1 MRLWRDVR
9 TDLRLKAEWCYDT
22 PSGFGSLLR
31 VLCTD
36 STMAMVVYRLMQWAR
51 RHRLGPLEMVFNR
64 INGIFSGCIIG
75 RGAEF
80 GEGFVL
86 IHAGGVV
93 INGAVRGGN
102 RIYVEHQVTIGA
114 ERGRSPVLGNDIFI
128 GAGAKIIGAVTI
140 GDGARIGANAV
151 VVKDVPA
158 WSTVVGVPA
167 KVVRRRDPEDGELAP
182 SPRTTEE
189 PDRAPHLRGERLNG
203 LGDDVEL
210 SR

>member
-1 MRLWRDVR
+1 MRLWRDIR
-9 TDLRLKAEWCYDT
+9 TDLRLKAEWCYGT
-22 PSGFGSLLR
+22 GRGLGPLLR

-51 RHRLGPLEMVFNR
+51 RHRLVPLEMVFNR
-64 INGIFSGCIIG
+64 INGIFSGCIVG

-93 INGAVRGGN
+93 INGAVRGGD

-114 ERGRSPVLGNDIFI
+114 ERGHSPALGSDIFI
-128 GAGAKIIGAVTI
+128 GAGAKIIGSVTI

-151 VVKDVPA
+151 VVHDVPA
-158 WSTVVGVPA
+158 GATVVGIPA
-167 KVVRRRDPEDGELAP
+167 RVVRQRLAGSADAQDRDGVPWLDDA
-182 SPRTTEE
+182 T
-189 PDRAPHLRGERLNG
+189 
-203 LGDDVEL
+203 GDPPA
-210 SR
+210 R

>member
-1 MRLWRDVR
+1 MRLWRDIR
-9 TDLRLKAEWCYDT
+9 TDLRLKATWCYGR
-22 PSGFGSLLR
+22 SGGLGTFLRLLS
-31 VLCTD
+31 TD

-51 RHRLGPLEMVFNR
+51 RHRLVPLEMVMNR
-64 INGIFSGCIIG
+64 VNGIFSGCIIG

-93 INGAVRGGN
+93 INGAVRGGD

-128 GAGAKIIGAVTI
+128 GAGAKIIGPVTI

-151 VVKDVPA
+151 VVHDVPA
-158 WSTVVGVPA
+158 GATVVGVPA
-167 KVVRRRDPEDGELAP
+167 RVVRQRIPGPVDSPAEGGETLLDETAAP
-182 SPRTTEE
+182 A
-189 PDRAPHLRGERLNG
+189 DR
-203 LGDDVEL
+203 
-210 SR
+210 